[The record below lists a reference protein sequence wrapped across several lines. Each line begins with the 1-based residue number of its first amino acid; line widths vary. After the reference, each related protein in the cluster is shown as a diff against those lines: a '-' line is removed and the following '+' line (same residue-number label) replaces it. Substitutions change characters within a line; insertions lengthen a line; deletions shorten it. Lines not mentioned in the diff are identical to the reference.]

1 MRSLAS
7 SLAFCLAL
15 SLHAQHQKV
24 APAQPQTLESIKQYA
39 AAHFDPRESLSC
51 TELEPQANSRTVTIE
66 MIDPSMPRH
75 GPPSNFDTG
84 GVFENVF
91 SVSSNTDF
99 EWDHWGML
107 RGKKLA
113 VYRYSNQIN
122 GKTHAGLIYADE
134 NSGAISRITFRGADT
149 TAHLFCAAQSR

>member
-7 SLAFCLAL
+7 SLAFFSAL
-15 SLHAQHQKV
+15 SLQAQPQKI
-24 APAQPQTLESIKQYA
+24 APPQPQTLENIKQFA
-39 AAHFDPRESLSC
+39 AAHLDPRENLSC
-51 TELEPQANSRTVTIE
+51 TELQPQANTRTVTIE
-66 MIDPSMPRH
+66 MIDPTMPVH
-75 GPPSNFDTG
+75 GTRSSIETGSLFD
-84 GVFENVF
+84 NVF

-113 VYRYSNQIN
+113 VYRYSNRIN

-134 NSGAISRITFRGADT
+134 NSGAISRMTFRGADT
-149 TAHLFCAAQSR
+149 NAHLFCAAH